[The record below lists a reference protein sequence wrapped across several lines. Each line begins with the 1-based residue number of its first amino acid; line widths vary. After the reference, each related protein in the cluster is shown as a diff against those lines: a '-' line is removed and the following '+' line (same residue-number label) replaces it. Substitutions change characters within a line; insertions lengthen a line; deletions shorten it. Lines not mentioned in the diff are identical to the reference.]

1 MEDDEEE
8 SWSGLLVAFAN
19 SMGLI
24 KGAGLRDAGSGV
36 SNGLTVWMLGLLIV
50 SIIVGYQESDSAQ
63 CGFDTGGLVDL
74 LWNRDGGSLPG
85 TSRWIVHR
93 CGITSPGPV
102 SAD

>member
-36 SNGLTVWMLGLLIV
+36 SNGLTVWMLGLSIV
-50 SIIVGYQESDSAQ
+50 SVVVGY
-63 CGFDTGGLVDL
+63 
-74 LWNRDGGSLPG
+74 
-85 TSRWIVHR
+85 
-93 CGITSPGPV
+93 
-102 SAD
+102 